1 MSPKDAS
8 ARKTLWWWMLYLDQ
22 QYSVTL
28 GKPPALPNAD
38 GCTSPASVIPDPIW
52 QSITLHIQ
60 HFSFLARQILS
71 STHIPNDTLD
81 RYTDDLLMLHKSL
94 PPNVQ
99 FDLTWLN
106 RERPFMGWPLDVQGA
121 ILHAKTHNLII
132 SLNRRRIDDGH
143 PDAKASSYSTHMIS
157 ESDIEGIERGRAR
170 VLASC
175 RALLNAFE
183 FFHTRLR
190 AGMISWTM
198 GQMAFNA
205 SMLLTLSMLETGE
218 THDLLPVQHAYS
230 TFLEM
235 NKLGIHKLAGAAV
248 ERLGRLMK
256 EFPTDVSAHETV
268 MGHGGMLLLEASEI
282 HKLVPEGPGCGTAA
296 SSSPDMAKGNSTPPQ
311 RTRLSQQRRRL
322 AKRATATREGWIP
335 KSRRGSMTKGH
346 RPLADRRFSDS
357 GALRSS
363 HRKRFNRSTPSLS
376 LLTTLS
382 DQGIFSA
389 TSTPAVKSETLF
401 TPSTATFEGAQGPL
415 PSPGQS
421 AVQETQQLL
430 TNIAGTQG
438 QDFSMSHH
446 QHCQQQ
452 ASAFHPQMNHHE
464 HVQHP
469 NSSGGMMNNQTPH
482 QNAQIEAHL
491 QAANA
496 ENQNFGFSNTSTP
509 YSSEFFD
516 SNLSSVVVNQTFD
529 DQNLDFEHP
538 PFSNSAP
545 FTMPG
550 EHPSFVAGQF

>member
-1 MSPKDAS
+1 M
-8 ARKTLWWWMLYLDQ
+8 DQ

-28 GKPPALPNAD
+28 GKPPAIFITDNCPP
-38 GCTSPASVIPDPIW
+38 PASLIPDPTW
-52 QSITLHIQ
+52 QSLSLHIER
-60 HFSFLARQILS
+60 FSILARQILS
-71 STHIPNDTLD
+71 NSHIPNDSLD
-81 RYTDDLLMLHKSL
+81 RYTDELLLLQKSL

-106 RERPFMGWPLDVQGA
+106 RERPIMGWPLDVQGA

-132 SLNRRRIDDGH
+132 CLNRQRIDEGH
-143 PDAKASSYSTHMIS
+143 DEAKASEYSAQMMS
-157 ESDIEGIERGRAR
+157 ETDIEGIERGRAR

-268 MGHGGMLLLEASEI
+268 MGHGGMLLLEDSET
-282 HKLVPEGPGCGTAA
+282 HKLVPEGPGCGTAT
-296 SSSPDMAKGNSTPPQ
+296 SSSPDMAKGSSTPPQ
-311 RTRLSQQRRRL
+311 RSRLSQQRRRL
-322 AKRATATREGWIP
+322 AKRATGNRDSWVSR
-335 KSRRGSMTKGH
+335 SRRGSMSTKAQ
-346 RPLADRRFSDS
+346 RPHADRRFSDS
-357 GALRSS
+357 GPMRSS
-363 HRKRFNRSTPSLS
+363 QRRRFNRSTPSLS

-382 DQGIFSA
+382 DEGIFSA

-401 TPSTATFEGAQGPL
+401 TPSTANYDGVHTAL
-415 PSPGQS
+415 PSPGQNVGPD
-421 AVQETQQLL
+421 AQNMI
-430 TNIAGTQG
+430 TNMAGAQG
-438 QDFSMSHH
+438 HEYSMPPH
-446 QHCQQQ
+446 QPCHQQ
-452 ASAFHPQMNHHE
+452 APNFHPQMNHHPSPT
-464 HVQHP
+464 QHA
-469 NSSGGMMNNQTPH
+469 NNSGGRINH
-482 QNAQIEAHL
+482 QNTQIEAPL
-491 QAANA
+491 QAGNA
-496 ENQNFGFSNTSTP
+496 DNQSFDFSNTSTP

-516 SNLSSVVVNQTFD
+516 SNLSSVVVNHNFD
-529 DQNLDFEHP
+529 EQNLDFEHP
-538 PFSNSAP
+538 PFSNPAP

-550 EHPSFVAGQF
+550 EHQSFAAGQF